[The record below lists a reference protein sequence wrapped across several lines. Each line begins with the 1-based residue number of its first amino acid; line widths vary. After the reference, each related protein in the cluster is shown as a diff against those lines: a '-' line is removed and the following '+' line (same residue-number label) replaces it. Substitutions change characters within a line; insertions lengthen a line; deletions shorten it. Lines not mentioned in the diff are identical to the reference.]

1 MQRTLGAVGSE
12 DRVVIWLFEKGLAGC
27 QPKPGLQGS
36 LGAARGLVQRPLQLF
51 TGEKTMTET
60 RVKEMHGDEKK
71 LKGGFHQ

>member
-1 MQRTLGAVGSE
+1 MQRTLGTVGSE
-12 DRVVIWLFEKGLAGC
+12 DRVMAWLLEKGLAGC
-27 QPKPGLQGS
+27 QPQPGRQGS

-51 TGEKTMTET
+51 AGEKTMTET